1 MSLYFTKSHEWAD
14 VDGDIAAVGITD
26 YAAGELGDVVYVE
39 LPEVGSAV
47 KAGEK
52 LCEVESVKAA
62 SEIFSPVDG
71 VITEV
76 NSELEDAPELINSDA
91 MATWICKI
99 KLDGLNA
106 DLMDEAAYKAGL

>member
-47 KAGEK
+47 QAGGK

-62 SEIFSPVDG
+62 SEIFSPVSG
-71 VITEV
+71 VVTEV
-76 NSELEDAPELINSDA
+76 NTALEDAPELINANA
-91 MATWICKI
+91 MTAWICKI
-99 KLDGLNA
+99 KIDGLNA
-106 DLMDEAAYKAGL
+106 ELMDETAYKAGL

>member
-62 SEIFSPVDG
+62 SEIFSPV
-71 VITEV
+71 VR
-76 NSELEDAPELINSDA
+76 
-91 MATWICKI
+91 
-99 KLDGLNA
+99 
-106 DLMDEAAYKAGL
+106 

>member
-52 LCEVESVKAA
+52 LCEVESTSSLRSLTNNIRVD
-62 SEIFSPVDG
+62 IFSEHSAVPVVSFG
-71 VITEV
+71 SAVTHQLFLLSRQY
-76 NSELEDAPELINSDA
+76 SESLSR
-91 MATWICKI
+91 
-99 KLDGLNA
+99 
-106 DLMDEAAYKAGL
+106 